1 MVRETVEQRAG
12 EALRAE
18 DLGPIVEKQVGG
30 CQNGAPL
37 VYTLASS
44 RAVPKTVLR
53 WIRAWGESGF
63 PAIFL
68 GPSQHPGLVQA
79 RRTVHQ
85 N

>member
-1 MVRETVEQRAG
+1 MVGEPVQQRAG

-18 DLGPIVEKQVGG
+18 DLGPIVEGKIGG
-30 CQNGAPL
+30 YQNRARL

-44 RAVPKTVLR
+44 RAVPKAVLR

-68 GPSQHPGLVQA
+68 GPSSQSCQK
-79 RRTVHQ
+79 
-85 N
+85 